1 MANLLLII
9 HNPISGNG
17 GKKCQIS
24 DREVRKIEGTHIL
37 LLLTS
42 TQINHNMF
50 VTMFFPFSTR
60 GPH

>member
-9 HNPISGNG
+9 HSPISGNR

-37 LLLTS
+37 LLLPVPKS
-42 TQINHNMF
+42 IIICLLLY
-50 VTMFFPFSTR
+50 FFPFSTR